1 MVLIQIGIQYEKLDY
16 CSKEW
21 RKILFDLPLEVAYL
35 IYQMAIQ
42 KHMISWENEHK
53 YLMWNNPTKV
63 VTITTDYGIEIEKIK
78 KKYEKSD
85 DILYISD
92 IQKKN
97 LYISCFG
104 VIRSLGIQMRQFIK
118 QNRDTE
124 ENCIKVPQKFTCK
137 LCKPININ
145 TKEFRY
151 LRHERVDMFTIDNI
165 PDDIYD
171 FLKSENRIVY
181 NKRNPSNQYW
191 VENKCRCFT
200 CDLVRYSYR
209 NYSMKDA
216 LPSKIWNEKKI
227 IPVISSWSKFTYH
240 EYISSY
246 DWYTTY
252 DNLVVDLEK
261 KQWKRIY

>member
-1 MVLIQIGIQYEKLDY
+1 MVLIQIAIQYEKLDY

-21 RKILFDLPLEVAYL
+21 RKILFDLPLELAYR
-35 IYQMAIQ
+35 IFQIAIQ

-53 YLMWNNPTKV
+53 YLMWSNPTKV
-63 VTITTDYGIEIEKIK
+63 VRITTDYGIEIEKLK

-85 DILYISD
+85 DILCISD
-92 IQKKN
+92 IQKRK
-97 LYISCFG
+97 LYMSCFG
-104 VIRSLGIQMRQFIK
+104 VIRSLGSQMRQFIK

-137 LCKPININ
+137 RCKPINVYN
-145 TKEFRY
+145 KEFTY
-151 LRHERVDMFTIDNI
+151 LRNERVDIFTIDNI

-171 FLKSENRIVY
+171 FLKSENRVVY
-181 NKRNPSNQYW
+181 KKGDIINQYW

-216 LPSKIWNEKKI
+216 LPSKTWNEKKV
-227 IPVISSWSKFTYH
+227 IPVTSSWSKLTYH

-246 DWYTTY
+246 NWYTTY
-252 DNLVVDLEK
+252 DNLIVDLK
-261 KQWKRIY
+261 NKQWKRIY